1 MITLYYNCV
10 IFDNM
15 QNPWLNYIFHDFFS
29 LVNFIARKK
38 SGMYIYQE
46 FQFSK
51 LRAELRKNF
60 KKHDVEHH
68 E

>member
-1 MITLYYNCV
+1 MITLHYNCV